1 MDTIRQDIR
10 YALRMLWKHRF
21 ATFVCAG
28 ALALGMGAN
37 TAIFSMAEAFLL
49 HPVPLDEVNR
59 LVAVVDSKPRQNIEK
74 TSVAPATYLEWQ
86 EQSRSF
92 DRLGA
97 YSWDGVNFTGDGTP
111 QKIQDFRVT
120 TNFFSTLGVQPHV
133 GRDFL
138 PEEGE
143 PGKNQELILS
153 YGLWERRY
161 ASDPK
166 ILGKVVKVDGKP
178 FTIVG
183 VMGKGFDFP
192 MSAEAWLPMAF
203 DAKQRVDRDDR
214 PLWVIGHLRPGVS
227 FEQAKAEILTIA
239 QHQAA
244 AYPDAYKDWQV
255 HVLPLGEFAT
265 GDLTRQYTL
274 LLLGAVG
281 FVLLIACADVAN
293 VQFARVSGRQKELAV
308 RAAMGAT
315 RSRIVRQLLIESVI
329 LSLFGAALGI
339 FLAQWILS
347 VILSHMPPDIARYIA
362 GWKSIRLDFGA
373 FLFTFGVALASGLL
387 SGIAPSLMS
396 SRTNISETLKESGRG
411 ASSGRA
417 RHRLR
422 SALVVAEVS
431 LSLVLLVGAGLLVKG
446 FNALLTVNQQYH
458 PESLL
463 TLNLNLPE
471 LQYPQRS
478 ARVTFHDRLLQSLS
492 SIPQV
497 QSAALATTVP
507 YGNGGGTDANLFLI
521 EGRPVEQ
528 REESRTAIMET
539 VSPNYFA
546 VMSVGLRDGRVFT
559 DSDSDGAQPVAVI
572 SRSLASRHFAGENPL
587 GKKVQVAGS
596 KPETW
601 LTVVGIVEDVRYNW
615 IQKDA
620 LPTLYRP
627 YRQNPTYYTTVV
639 LRTGDAPARF
649 TSAVRSKI
657 AAIDP
662 DLPIYEVKPLSQV
675 ITESIV
681 GISYV
686 AAMMAG
692 IGIIALVL
700 ASVGVYGVMSYS
712 VSERTHEMG
721 IRMAM
726 GASQGAINRL
736 VVGNGML
743 LTTIG
748 IAIGLPLAFA
758 LARALS
764 SLLFGVT
771 ASDPF
776 AFIGLPLIL
785 GAVAF
790 LASYLPARRA
800 VRIDPLTA
808 LRYE

>member
-1 MDTIRQDIR
+1 
-10 YALRMLWKHRF
+10 
-21 ATFVCAG
+21 
-28 ALALGMGAN
+28 
-37 TAIFSMAEAFLL
+37 
-49 HPVPLDEVNR
+49 
-59 LVAVVDSKPRQNIEK
+59 
-74 TSVAPATYLEWQ
+74 
-86 EQSRSF
+86 
-92 DRLGA
+92 
-97 YSWDGVNFTGDGTP
+97 
-111 QKIQDFRVT
+111 
-120 TNFFSTLGVQPHV
+120 
-133 GRDFL
+133 
-138 PEEGE
+138 
-143 PGKNQELILS
+143 
-153 YGLWERRY
+153 
-161 ASDPK
+161 
-166 ILGKVVKVDGKP
+166 
-178 FTIVG
+178 
-183 VMGKGFDFP
+183 
-192 MSAEAWLPMAF
+192 
-203 DAKQRVDRDDR
+203 
-214 PLWVIGHLRPGVS
+214 
-227 FEQAKAEILTIA
+227 
-239 QHQAA
+239 
-244 AYPDAYKDWQV
+244 
-255 HVLPLGEFAT
+255 
-265 GDLTRQYTL
+265 
-274 LLLGAVG
+274 
-281 FVLLIACADVAN
+281 
-293 VQFARVSGRQKELAV
+293 
-308 RAAMGAT
+308 
-315 RSRIVRQLLIESVI
+315 
-329 LSLFGAALGI
+329 
-339 FLAQWILS
+339 
-347 VILSHMPPDIARYIA
+347 
-362 GWKSIRLDFGA
+362 
-373 FLFTFGVALASGLL
+373 
-387 SGIAPSLMS
+387 
-396 SRTNISETLKESGRG
+396 
-411 ASSGRA
+411 
-417 RHRLR
+417 
-422 SALVVAEVS
+422 
-431 LSLVLLVGAGLLVKG
+431 
-446 FNALLTVNQQYH
+446 
-458 PESLL
+458 
-463 TLNLNLPE
+463 
-471 LQYPQRS
+471 
-478 ARVTFHDRLLQSLS
+478 
-492 SIPQV
+492 V

-507 YGNGGGTDANLFLI
+507 YGNGGGTDADRFLI
-521 EGRPVEQ
+521 EGRPVQQ

-546 VMSVGLRDGRVFT
+546 VMSIGLRDGRVFT
-559 DSDSDGAQPVAVI
+559 DSDSDSTQPVAVI
-572 SRSLASRHFAGENPL
+572 SRSLAGRYFAGENPL

-596 KPETW
+596 KPEVW

-639 LRTGDAPARF
+639 LRTDDNPAKF

-700 ASVGVYGVMSYS
+700 ATVGVYGVMSYS

-743 LTTIG
+743 LTAIG